1 MNKILSMKNINI
13 YSDGH
18 NHFVVHN
25 TLKKFNDGH
34 THIDNFNTA
43 KYIAYLSLY
52 KKIPKRRHL
61 SAYLIDSIIRLSIDS
76 NYIDEMKKLKMEV
89 LSKKN
94 KRVT

>member
-1 MNKILSMKNINI
+1 MCVIMNKILSIKYMNI

-18 NHFVVHN
+18 NHFIVHN
-25 TLKKFNDGH
+25 TLKKFSQGH

-52 KKIPKRRHL
+52 KKIPKKKHL
-61 SAYLIDSIIRLSIDS
+61 SIYLIDSIIRLSTDS

-89 LSKKN
+89 LSKK
-94 KRVT
+94 K